1 MTWQKKEIRVFSLC
15 QIINSTGWG
24 TEFKSTDMYISVTV
38 WDDQLREVYSATMW
52 KKEPM
57 YIQGL
62 NGIMRSL
69 NAYIIESRRVKREV
83 KKKKTA

>member
-1 MTWQKKEIRVFSLC
+1 MTGQEKEIRVFSLC

-38 WDDQLREVYSATMW
+38 WDDKLREVYSATMW
-52 KKEPM
+52 KKERR
-57 YIQGL
+57 YIEEL
-62 NGIMRSL
+62 NGIIRSL
-69 NAYIIESRRVKREV
+69 NAYIIESRRVKKEV